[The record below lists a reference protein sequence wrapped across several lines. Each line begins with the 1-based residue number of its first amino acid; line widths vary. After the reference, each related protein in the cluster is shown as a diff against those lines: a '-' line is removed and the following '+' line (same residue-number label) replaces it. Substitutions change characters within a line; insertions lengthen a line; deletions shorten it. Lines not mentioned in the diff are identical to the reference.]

1 MLTVSELVAIR
12 SLGLSFLA
20 GASGGHRLITWAH
33 AVDLPDPWRW
43 VSAGHMIMTVGSGI
57 PHGGAEQAEWLRKLA
72 GTNASALVIARQEHA
87 ATIRPELLA
96 AAEDCMFPVVAASFD
111 LEFVKLS
118 QQVIE
123 RVLQAQ
129 RDRFDAAQRLF
140 QTYATALRDE
150 PDMPARLDALGYRM
164 GIHLQIEDTESGV
177 PILQGKRAVPS
188 RNSIGKFA
196 VPGRARASLTIW
208 RPDGQPFDDIFLIRA
223 LVGLLSV
230 ELERM
235 MIERDGQR
243 RDGESLLRDLIAG
256 TLDLGGAQRLLPRR
270 GLDGKLVALAIELR
284 GAATWTADDI
294 HHAPELLNI
303 SALFW
308 HDDLLLAVLPDDES
322 ILQAVI
328 SRLGSQTRAGVSGP
342 ITAAGGIPESIRQA
356 RLAHALARESG
367 RNLQRY
373 DAAESS
379 LTLGPRTVAEARA
392 VVARYLGP
400 LIDYDNSNTLSLV
413 ETLDVFLGNDG
424 NWKATAADL
433 GIHRQTLVYRL
444 RVIEQLTGLKP
455 TTSSATA
462 RFWLALQAAR
472 HAGLLR

>member
-1 MLTVSELVAIR
+1 MLTVAELVAIR

-20 GASGGHRLITWAH
+20 GAAGGHRLITWAH

-57 PHGGAEQAEWLRKLA
+57 PHEAAQQADWLRRLA

-87 ATIRPELLA
+87 ATIHPDLLA
-96 AAEDCMFPVVAASFD
+96 AADDCMFPVIAASFD
-111 LEFVKLS
+111 LEFVRLS

-140 QTYATALRDE
+140 QTYAAALRDE

-164 GIHLQIEDTESGV
+164 GIHLQIEDAESGV
-177 PILQGKRAVPS
+177 PILQGKRAVPTQ
-188 RNSIGKFA
+188 NCIGKFA
-196 VPGRARASLTIW
+196 IPGRARASLTIW
-208 RPDGQPFDDIFLIRA
+208 RPDAQAVDDIFLIRA

-243 RDGESLLRDLIAG
+243 RDGESLLRDLLAG
-256 TLDLGGAQRLLPRR
+256 TLDLGSAQRLLLRR
-270 GLDGKLVALAIELR
+270 GLDGRLVALVIEPK
-284 GAATWTADDI
+284 GPATWHAGDI
-294 HHAPELLNI
+294 HHAPELLHI
-303 SALFW
+303 AGLFW
-308 HDDLLLAVLPDDES
+308 QDDLLLAVLPDDET

-328 SRLGSQTRAGVSGP
+328 SRLGDQTHAGVSGP
-342 ITAAGGIPESIRQA
+342 ITAAGGIPESIKQA

-367 RNLQRY
+367 CRLQRY
-373 DAAESS
+373 DAAQSS

-400 LIDYDNSNTLSLV
+400 LIDYDNSHSLSLV

-424 NWKATAADL
+424 SWKATAADL

-455 TTSSATA
+455 TSSSGTA
-462 RFWLALQAAR
+462 RFWMALQAAR
-472 HAGLLR
+472 HAGLVR